1 MGVQKQCESALSEET
16 EENKNGAGETQSSFN
31 RELYQTYLLNKCT
44 DWTNGKL
51 SNIRVV
57 PRLIVLGHTSS
68 SSSSSRVSRLSKLYI
83 KSISKSLYPTKEN
96 TPFIDSDANQID
108 VPAHQDMVLGPQV
121 SSYAAEKI
129 PKLEKL
135 SDIYKLNGLS
145 EELQGKIAPRKQI
158 FRADAPERDNKRDNS
173 IERIYACDYRIVA
186 DLECDEL
193 LKSQPIVIDTVSSI
207 EQLESKEYDD
217 LFNQEKPVFIEFKES
232 TRTGDVKIRQK
243 SSNKVTVL
251 TDYQSR
257 FLQNVFLPVTGFLTG
272 ISLVFGDNSIF
283 NSLNPFEFM
292 SFGSTLFLSVFLC
305 LLYGKYSESGSLFS
319 SVSAEKSYK
328 VLFDSQAS
336 VDHAGYTYNK
346 AKRLFLKQKN
356 LEEKA
361 RQFKAKLQ
369 TIPRDVQIEIKEDE
383 GSIECTEKDYKW
395 NLKKNGQFTQEAV
408 DFFVEYG
415 FEKLE
420 SNSPVQ
426 TQIVKTPDKIPEN
439 MATLQNKEGVYLL
452 PKPLPEYL

>member
-68 SSSSSRVSRLSKLYI
+68 SSSHRVSRLSKLYI
-83 KSISKSLYPTKEN
+83 KSTSKSLYPTRES
-96 TPFIDSDANQID
+96 TPFIESDANQVD
-108 VPAHQDMVLGPQV
+108 VPAHQDMVFGQPV

-129 PKLEKL
+129 PKLEEL

-145 EELQGKIAPRKQI
+145 EDLQGKIASGKQI
-158 FRADAPERDNKRDNS
+158 FRADAPERDDKRETP

-193 LKSQPIVIDTVSSI
+193 LKSQQIVIDTVSSI
-207 EQLESKEYDD
+207 EQLESKEYDN

-272 ISLVFGDNSIF
+272 ISLIFGEKSIF

-292 SFGSTLFLSVFLC
+292 SFGSILFLSVFSC
-305 LLYGKYSESGSLFS
+305 LLYGHYSKNRSLFS
-319 SVSAEKSYK
+319 SISTEKSYK
-328 VLFDSQAS
+328 VSFDSQTS
-336 VDHAGYTYNK
+336 IDHAGYTYNK
-346 AKRLFLKQKN
+346 AKRVFLKQKN

-361 RQFKAKLQ
+361 RQFKEKLQ

-395 NLKKNGQFTQEAV
+395 NLKKNGKFTQEAV

-420 SNSPVQ
+420 TNAPVQ
-426 TQIVKTPDKIPEN
+426 TQIVKNPDKIPDN
-439 MATLQNKEGVYLL
+439 MATLQNKEGIYLL
-452 PKPLPEYL
+452 PKSLPEYS